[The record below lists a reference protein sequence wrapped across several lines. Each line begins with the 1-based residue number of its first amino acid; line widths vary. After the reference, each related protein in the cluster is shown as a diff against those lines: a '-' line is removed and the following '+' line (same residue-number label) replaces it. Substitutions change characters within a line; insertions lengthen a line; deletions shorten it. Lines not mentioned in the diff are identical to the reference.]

1 MQWKFVFLAIIGAIL
16 LWFSQGSTTL
26 SSLLRQY
33 HAQSIVMFSGILL
46 MVPLVVYVCYRIV
59 RRGNKEPTKIRR
71 GFSKTQKDKAVA
83 RQGFK
88 CYYCEKPLD
97 NKLLIEYHHKNK
109 RNWDNSDGNC
119 IAAHTYCHQGLER
132 LDRQ

>member
-16 LWFSQGSTTL
+16 LWISQDATTL
-26 SSLLRQY
+26 PFRQY
-33 HAQSIVMFSGILL
+33 VVIAGILFI
-46 MVPLVVYVCYRIV
+46 VPFVAYVCYRIIL
-59 RRGNKEPTKIRR
+59 RDNKESTKTRKP
-71 GFSKTQKDKAVA
+71 FSKTQKDKAVA